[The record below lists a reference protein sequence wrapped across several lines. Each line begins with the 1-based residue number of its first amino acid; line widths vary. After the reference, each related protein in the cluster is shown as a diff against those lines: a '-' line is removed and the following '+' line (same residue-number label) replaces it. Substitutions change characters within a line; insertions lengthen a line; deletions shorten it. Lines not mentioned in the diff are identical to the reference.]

1 MNDKQPSVFGGACII
16 ASVCVGA
23 GMLGLPSAGAGAWTL
38 WTCLAMLVTMMV
50 MTLSGWMLLEA
61 YKRYDIRVSFDTVT
75 HDMFGSG
82 ANTINNIAVYFVGG
96 ILLYAYITTAGM
108 ILPPLI
114 GLNSKLSSILFVIV
128 FGAFVWHST
137 RAVDRISVVLIIFM
151 VLSFIFSI
159 FGLAKNINLPMLF
172 DSGSKHPS
180 YAPYALAMFP
190 VALASFGYHHSAAS
204 MRAYYGEERKASR
217 AILGG
222 TLITLAFYVVW
233 IVSIFGNLPR
243 EQFAPVIKAG
253 GDLDVLL
260 PALSSVIHSE
270 NVNHAIRAFAMA
282 AILSSFI
289 GVGLGVFDFLADF
302 FKFKNDAAGRTK
314 SWLATFPAAAGA
326 VARLPHR
333 LPYRHRLRGRGGDHL
348 DVHHARAPRARIPPP
363 WARRLHHAGWDV
375 HGVVR
380 FLLWHRRRRA
390 AHPEHDGQTAG
401 LYRLKVRPDSKKAA
415 NAAFLLFCSR
425 LDVLRHP

>member
-1 MNDKQPSVFGGACII
+1 MNKQPSVFGGACII

-38 WTCLAMLVTMMV
+38 WTCLVMLVTMIV
-50 MTLSGWMLLEA
+50 MTISGWMLLEA

-82 ANTINNIAVYFVGG
+82 ANLINNLAVYFVGG

-114 GLNSKLSSILFVIV
+114 GLNSKVSSILFVLI

-151 VLSFIFSI
+151 ALSFIFSI
-159 FGLAKNINLPMLF
+159 FGLTKNINIPTLF
-172 DSGSKHPS
+172 DTGSNHPS

-222 TLITLAFYVVW
+222 TLITLVFYIVW
-233 IVSIFGNLPR
+233 IVSIFGNMPR
-243 EQFAPVIKAG
+243 EQFAPVIAAG

-260 PALSSVIHSE
+260 PALSSVIQSE
-270 NVNHAIRAFAMA
+270 NVNHAIRAFSISSLTSSNSRTM
-282 AILSSFI
+282 LPGGQNPGSPPSSRRSSFRSFSPPASSSPSATRVRSPLS
-289 GVGLGVFDFLADF
+289 GRASCPRFWCA
-302 FKFKNDAAGRTK
+302 NRAAGVMK
-314 SWLATFPAAAGA
+314 ASP
-326 VARLPHR
+326 
-333 LPYRHRLRGRGGDHL
+333 
-348 DVHHARAPRARIPPP
+348 
-363 WARRLHHAGWDV
+363 
-375 HGVVR
+375 
-380 FLLWHRRRRA
+380 RRA
-390 AHPEHDGQTAG
+390 G
-401 LYRLKVRPDSKKAA
+401 
-415 NAAFLLFCSR
+415 CSWCGSFSA
-425 LDVLRHP
+425 LALPSPCCIF

>member
-1 MNDKQPSVFGGACII
+1 MNKQPSVFGGACII

-38 WTCLAMLVTMMV
+38 WTCLVMLVTMIV
-50 MTLSGWMLLEA
+50 MTISGWMLLEA

-82 ANTINNIAVYFVGG
+82 ANLINNLAVYFVGG

-114 GLNSKLSSILFVIV
+114 GLNSKLSSIMFVLI

-151 VLSFIFSI
+151 ALSFIFSI
-159 FGLAKNINLPMLF
+159 FGLTKNINIPTLF
-172 DSGSKHPS
+172 DTGSNHPS

-222 TLITLAFYVVW
+222 TLITLVFYIVW
-233 IVSIFGNLPR
+233 IVSIFGNMPR
-243 EQFAPVIKAG
+243 EPIFSNSRTTLPG
-253 GDLDVLL
+253 GQN
-260 PALSSVIHSE
+260 PGSPPSS
-270 NVNHAIRAFAMA
+270 RR
-282 AILSSFI
+282 SSFRSFSPPASSSPSATR
-289 GVGLGVFDFLADF
+289 VRSPLS
-302 FKFKNDAAGRTK
+302 GRA
-314 SWLATFPAAAGA
+314 SCPRFWCVNLAAADMKASPCRAGCSWCGSFSA
-326 VARLPHR
+326 LALPS
-333 LPYRHRLRGRGGDHL
+333 PCC
-348 DVHHARAPRARIPPP
+348 I
-363 WARRLHHAGWDV
+363 
-375 HGVVR
+375 
-380 FLLWHRRRRA
+380 F
-390 AHPEHDGQTAG
+390 
-401 LYRLKVRPDSKKAA
+401 
-415 NAAFLLFCSR
+415 
-425 LDVLRHP
+425 